1 MYDYGIGVT
10 GRITNILSDFVICE
24 NMTKKD
30 RILILMVTKITECK
44 ITVLYSIDYNRLGRL
59 FLKGKEKQ
67 SYAIEDRYSDPL

>member
-1 MYDYGIGVT
+1 
-10 GRITNILSDFVICE
+10 
-24 NMTKKD
+24 
-30 RILILMVTKITECK
+30 MVTKITECK